1 MLTIAICDKID
12 TDALEALSNKFL
24 LKDLSNDSR
33 QEMLTKLGDVDC
45 VIVRS
50 RTKVDIEFLSH
61 APKLKVI
68 GRAGVGLDNIDTEAA
83 EKRSIKILST
93 PEAPTASVAE
103 LVMGL
108 MINLMRG
115 IGAGDRAIRNGA
127 WIKNE
132 LLGTEILGKTL
143 GVIGYGRIGSQVG
156 KLGSCMG
163 MKVLGWDILGAK
175 VVRPPAEYVEVE
187 ALLSESD
194 VVSLHVPLTPQT
206 KKFFNKEKI
215 YKMKPSAFLINASR
229 GEVLDE
235 KALYEALV
243 YKKLAGAALDV
254 FDKEPYTGPLASL
267 ENVIL
272 TPHIGANT
280 KEAQKRSAIQLAELV
295 THHLVG

>member
-127 WIKNE
+127 
-132 LLGTEILGKTL
+132 
-143 GVIGYGRIGSQVG
+143 
-156 KLGSCMG
+156 
-163 MKVLGWDILGAK
+163 
-175 VVRPPAEYVEVE
+175 
-187 ALLSESD
+187 
-194 VVSLHVPLTPQT
+194 
-206 KKFFNKEKI
+206 
-215 YKMKPSAFLINASR
+215 
-229 GEVLDE
+229 
-235 KALYEALV
+235 
-243 YKKLAGAALDV
+243 
-254 FDKEPYTGPLASL
+254 
-267 ENVIL
+267 
-272 TPHIGANT
+272 
-280 KEAQKRSAIQLAELV
+280 
-295 THHLVG
+295 